1 MADFLKTESY
11 ESICENI
18 QLGIEN
24 KNLNLSNNEQ
34 KNTKTIHEQSASLRI
49 QELLQAWQRWVKA
62 LRDFVLI
69 YFISCRF
76 FCLFLWQCLFL
87 LKKTS
92 ISLNPGKQ
100 AMHLIS
106 INIGGEKHIYF
117 MGKGRF
123 PCYFQ
128 WRV

>member
-49 QELLQAWQRWVKA
+49 QELLQAWQR
-62 LRDFVLI
+62 
-69 YFISCRF
+69 
-76 FCLFLWQCLFL
+76 
-87 LKKTS
+87 
-92 ISLNPGKQ
+92 
-100 AMHLIS
+100 
-106 INIGGEKHIYF
+106 
-117 MGKGRF
+117 
-123 PCYFQ
+123 
-128 WRV
+128 